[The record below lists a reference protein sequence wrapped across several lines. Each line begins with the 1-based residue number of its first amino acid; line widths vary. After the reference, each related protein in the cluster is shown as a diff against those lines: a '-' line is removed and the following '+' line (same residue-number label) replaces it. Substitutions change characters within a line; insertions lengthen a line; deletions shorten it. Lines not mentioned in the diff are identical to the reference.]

1 MMLNLQM
8 DNCWRE
14 NKNSYLFAFLA
25 WLVERKVFRRIYV
38 SFLPVGHT
46 HFCCDQVA
54 SRISV
59 AVRHNEFY
67 TRPEFHNLIRCCSF
81 PRPSVER
88 VEHVAD
94 MKTLFNPNSSKTY
107 VGSVIDQ
114 PHGLTKPLH
123 FRIQLDSDGCPII
136 RVKENS
142 AVEHWYGAY
151 HIFRR
156 EDSAGKVVHSSG
168 LDLSE
173 VGPSVFKEVDPEK
186 LKKIKKNLL
195 RCAGR
200 SGVDAHKAQMKDFE
214 SLRGVPIP
222 FHWVNGGRY
231 RLEREGKLRQTTEAE
246 LLAERLEEP
255 EPTLPLRVSRVGLY
269 STRAKRLRNA
279 DPTEGLALGMFVVV
293 DARDDAS
300 TGLDWY
306 VGRVINFDISDPKV
320 VTLLR

>member
-1 MMLNLQM
+1 
-8 DNCWRE
+8 
-14 NKNSYLFAFLA
+14 
-25 WLVERKVFRRIYV
+25 
-38 SFLPVGHT
+38 
-46 HFCCDQVA
+46 
-54 SRISV
+54 
-59 AVRHNEFY
+59 
-67 TRPEFHNLIRCCSF
+67 
-81 PRPSVER
+81 
-88 VEHVAD
+88 
-94 MKTLFNPNSSKTY
+94 
-107 VGSVIDQ
+107 
-114 PHGLTKPLH
+114 
-123 FRIQLDSDGCPII
+123 
-136 RVKENS
+136 
-142 AVEHWYGAY
+142 
-151 HIFRR
+151 
-156 EDSAGKVVHSSG
+156 
-168 LDLSE
+168 
-173 VGPSVFKEVDPEK
+173 
-186 LKKIKKNLL
+186 
-195 RCAGR
+195 
-200 SGVDAHKAQMKDFE
+200 MKDFE